1 MGLRFTKMHGAG
13 NDFAILDCR
22 QLPLPSPERV
32 RRMSDRHR
40 GIGFDQ
46 IIALQPARHA
56 DSAFAYAVINAD
68 GSEAGQCGNGAR
80 CIAAWLAREGLVD
93 RPGFRLD
100 SPNGT
105 VDVSLVDART
115 VRVAMG
121 LPDFHPAASGLDIS
135 PGADDLYR
143 LRLANG
149 DHVDFGAVS
158 MGNPHAVIEVED
170 IDQAAVATLGPALGS
185 HPAFAEGVNVGFV
198 QRLSQDHVRLRVFE
212 RGVGETLAC
221 GSAACAAAA
230 ILVQRGVAG
239 SHVAVE
245 LAGGT
250 IEIDWGGPGSTLWM
264 SGPVAFVYEGEWLD
278 D

>member
-22 QLPLPSPERV
+22 QRPLPSPERT
-32 RRMSDRHR
+32 RRMADRHR

-46 IIALQPARHA
+46 LIAVLPPRHA
-56 DSAFAYAVINAD
+56 DSVFAYAVLNAD
-68 GSEAGQCGNGAR
+68 GSTAGQCGNGAR
-80 CIAAWLAREGLVD
+80 CVAAWLAREGLVESTA
-93 RPGFRLD
+93 FRLD

-121 LPDFHPAASGLDIS
+121 LPDFHPAAVGLDLR
-135 PGADDLYR
+135 PGHDGLYH
-143 LRLANG
+143 LLLDG
-149 DHVDFGAVS
+149 DQGVAFGAVD
-158 MGNPHAVIEVED
+158 MGNPHAVVEVED
-170 IDQAAVATLGPALGS
+170 IDLAPVAMLGPRLGA
-185 HPAFAEGVNVGFV
+185 HPAFADGVNVGFV
-198 QRLSQDHVRLRVFE
+198 QRIASDRVRLRVFE

-230 ILVQRGVAG
+230 LLVQRGEAG
-239 SHVAVE
+239 SHVEVE
-245 LAGGT
+245 LPGG
-250 IEIDWGGPGSTLWM
+250 IIDIDWGGPGSTLWM

>member
-22 QLPLPSPERV
+22 TTALPSPERV
-32 RRMSDRHR
+32 RRMADRHR
-40 GIGFDQ
+40 GVGFDQ
-46 IIALQPARHA
+46 LIALLPARHA
-56 DSAFAYAVINAD
+56 DSAYAYAVVNAD

-80 CIAAWLAREGLVD
+80 CIAAWAAREGLVD
-93 RPGFRLD
+93 STAFRLD
-100 SPNGT
+100 SPSGT

-121 LPDFHPAASGLDIS
+121 LPDFHPRSLGLDLR
-135 PGADDLYR
+135 PGRDGRYR
-143 LRLANG
+143 L
-149 DHVDFGAVS
+149 DVDGAAVEFGAVNL
-158 MGNPHAVIEVED
+158 GNPHAVIEVASVD
-170 IDQAAVATLGPALGS
+170 TAPVAQLGAALGG
-185 HPAFAEGVNVGFV
+185 HRAFAEGVNVGFV
-198 QRLSQDHVRLRVFE
+198 EPLASDHVRLRVFE

-230 ILVQRGVAG
+230 VLIQGGHAG
-239 SHVAVE
+239 PHVAVE
-245 LAGGT
+245 LPGGT